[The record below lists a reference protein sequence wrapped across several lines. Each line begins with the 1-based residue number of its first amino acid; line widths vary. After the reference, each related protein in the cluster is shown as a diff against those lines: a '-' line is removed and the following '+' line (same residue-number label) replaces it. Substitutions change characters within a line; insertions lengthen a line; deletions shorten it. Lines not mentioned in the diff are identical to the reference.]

1 VSAAT
6 SQSPLSTSEPAE
18 RLRLFADDGIRLNAE
33 RWPAAREADPAVALL
48 VLPGF
53 WRRAASSGTRGIC
66 RRLVDLGEVTALDFR
81 GHGASAGRYTFGRE
95 EGRDLAA
102 LLDHARERGAKR
114 IGIVA
119 LSMGGWIAADLLARR
134 PQTYP
139 EVRCVAFVGTPED
152 PNLVRARWGLDL
164 LPMITFQDVWRPPRL
179 RPRTLRDPRPRTSEN
194 LAKIPIPAAFLH
206 HRDDWLVAFGDAEAQ
221 ARTGGGPRTLVPFTE
236 GGRYHADSL
245 VHFLPG
251 PFFAALLSFLGP
263 HLEAGAGGAGKG
275 RVA

>member
-1 VSAAT
+1 VSNAP
-6 SQSPLSTSEPAE
+6 SPLAPREPGE
-18 RLRLFADDGIRLNAE
+18 RLRLFADDGVRLNAE
-33 RWPAAREADPAVALL
+33 RWPAAGGADSSVALL

-66 RRLVDLGEVTALDFR
+66 RRLVGLGEVTALDFR
-81 GHGASAGRYTFGRE
+81 GHGASAGLYTFGRE

-102 LLDHARERGAKR
+102 LLDHARARGAER

-119 LSMGGWIAADLLARR
+119 LSMGGWIAADLLARH
-134 PQTYP
+134 PQRYP

-179 RPRTLRDPRPRTSEN
+179 RPRSLRDPRPRTSEN

-206 HRDDWLVAFGDAEAQ
+206 HRNDWLVAFRDAEAQ
-221 ARTGGGPRTLVPFTE
+221 ARAGGGPRTLVPFTE

-251 PFFAALLSFLGP
+251 PFFSALLPFLGSQ
-263 HLEAGAGGAGKG
+263 LGAGTGGAGEG

>member
-1 VSAAT
+1 V
-6 SQSPLSTSEPAE
+6 PCE
-18 RLRLFADDGIRLNAE
+18 RLRLLADDGVRLNAE
-33 RWPAAREADPAVALL
+33 RWTAAGGADRTVAVL

-66 RRLVDLGEVTALDFR
+66 RRLVGLGEVTALDFR
-81 GHGASAGRYTFGRE
+81 GHGGSAGRYTFGRE

-102 LLDHARERGAKR
+102 LLEHARGRGAER
-114 IGIVA
+114 IGIVG
-119 LSMGGWIAADLLARR
+119 LSMGGWIAADLLARHPER
-134 PQTYP
+134 YP

-164 LPMITFQDVWRPPRL
+164 LPLITFRDAIRPPRL

-206 HRDDWLVAFGDAEAQ
+206 HRDDWLVAFRDAEAQ
-221 ARTGGGPRTLVPFTE
+221 ARSGGGPRTLLPFTQ

-245 VHFLPG
+245 VDFLPG
-251 PFFAALLSFLGP
+251 PFFEALLGFLGP
-263 HLEAGAGGAGKG
+263 QLGADTGGGGEG